1 MPVPRPCGIAP
12 GSARGRGHRLPP
24 EPGHTVGRGGG
35 RGEPRVH
42 LSEGKEQWNAR
53 SAGQLRYHDAKKQLQ
68 VSKKTKHA
76 AKGWVSLSPLPFPNS
91 NTKTEE
97 NPEQSAVW
105 IQEPKQER
113 NRRTQPQEPSKVTIC
128 ALVQR
133 STLIT
138 GQTVNTFK
146 AGLLVTVKI
155 KNNNNNKKSHTWLS
169 HGCPHPQH
177 HHARAWC
184 PRAPHISPSQAGVY
198 GAGQRGRTEP
208 RLWGRWNG
216 IPRGMPRSTAGCPR
230 GSVLAQLGIR
240 RQPGP
245 GTAALNHKQ
254 ADKSHR
260 ASSQEGPSGGR
271 ARGETPPPP
280 SDHFMEGHKAN

>member
-155 KNNNNNKKSHTWLS
+155 KNNSNNKKKKPYLAFTWLPPS
-169 HGCPHPQH
+169 SASSRTSLVPAGTPYFPIPSWGVWGRAARPHRAAALGTMERDPSGDAPQH
-177 HHARAWC
+177 GWVPSWIRPRPAGYPQAAR
-184 PRAPHISPSQAGVY
+184 PGDSSSEPQAG
-198 GAGQRGRTEP
+198 G
-208 RLWGRWNG
+208 
-216 IPRGMPRSTAGCPR
+216 
-230 GSVLAQLGIR
+230 
-240 RQPGP
+240 
-245 GTAALNHKQ
+245 
-254 ADKSHR
+254 
-260 ASSQEGPSGGR
+260 
-271 ARGETPPPP
+271 
-280 SDHFMEGHKAN
+280 